1 MSKGSVLVA
10 GYIRFAQKELT
21 DLSKRYQVHHVPAIT
36 RPEFF
41 ELCKTQY
48 QGVKTVVR
56 ESSSAKNI
64 GHFDE
69 ELINALPDRYAI
81 VLDVNQSTPYL
92 HNTL

>member
-1 MSKGSVLVA
+1 MSQGTILVA
-10 GYIRFAQKELT
+10 GFIRFAQKELT
-21 DLSKRYQVHHVPAIT
+21 DLSKRYQVDHVPAIT

-56 ESSSAKNI
+56 ESSSVPNI

-69 ELINALPDRYAI
+69 ELINALPERYAMLI
-81 VLDVNQSTPYL
+81 TVSQFTVVLTPC
-92 HNTL
+92 